1 MGNDKI
7 ISRINECK
15 LGTSSSYPASPLVR
29 STSRNSISS
38 DMEENL
44 PKDDDNLSESD
55 WSADN
60 DSSST
65 SLIEVTHHLEI
76 DR

>member
-1 MGNDKI
+1 M
-7 ISRINECK
+7 
-15 LGTSSSYPASPLVR
+15 V
-29 STSRNSISS
+29 S
-38 DMEENL
+38 DGEEKNTV
-44 PKDDDNLSESD
+44 DDDNRSESD

>member
-1 MGNDKI
+1 
-7 ISRINECK
+7 
-15 LGTSSSYPASPLVR
+15 
-29 STSRNSISS
+29 
-38 DMEENL
+38 MEENL
-44 PKDDDNLSESD
+44 PKDDDNQSESD

-76 DR
+76 DRYIQVLINWNIYLYDKQLNLKMDLI

>member
-1 MGNDKI
+1 
-7 ISRINECK
+7 
-15 LGTSSSYPASPLVR
+15 
-29 STSRNSISS
+29 
-38 DMEENL
+38 MEENL
-44 PKDDDNLSESD
+44 PKDDDNQSESD

-76 DR
+76 DRYIQVLIN